1 MVELM
6 TYPFLGIIYVRRS
19 LLNTVISNTAIGDC
33 TKGGT
38 EVSRDFQEY
47 ARHTSRSEDDHRVF
61 MYVYV
66 LLLRS
71 SLL

>member
-1 MVELM
+1 MSEEA
-6 TYPFLGIIYVRRS
+6 

-47 ARHTSRSEDDHRVF
+47 ARAHEPFRR
-61 MYVYV
+61 
-66 LLLRS
+66 
-71 SLL
+71 

>member
-47 ARHTSRSEDDHRVF
+47 ARHTNRSEDDGVF